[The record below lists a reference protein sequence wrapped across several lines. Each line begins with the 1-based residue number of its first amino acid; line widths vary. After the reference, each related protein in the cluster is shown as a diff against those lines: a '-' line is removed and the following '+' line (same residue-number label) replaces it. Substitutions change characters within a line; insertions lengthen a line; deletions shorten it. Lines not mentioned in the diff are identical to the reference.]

1 MSTSPLSPVTGRL
14 RMIESKVEPVVQINE
29 LSHSF
34 GVDDSDKRVLS
45 DITLDLVPGEVV
57 IMTGPSGSGKTTLL
71 TLIGGLR
78 SVQTGSLAVLGRQLT
93 GLDKRDLIRIRRQ
106 IGFIFQGHNLFRSLT
121 AHQNVKT
128 ALQLNPQ
135 LGARQMDQIAARM
148 LEEVGLGHR
157 MTYRPD
163 QLSGGQKQR
172 VAIARALVN
181 RPKLILADEPTAA
194 LDRETGRQVM
204 RLLQTLAKENGST
217 IIIVTHD
224 SRILNVADRM
234 LNLVDGRI
242 DSNVL
247 VAESILIC
255 EFLRKCAAF
264 SSLTPDLLED
274 IAESMSMEQHAAG
287 QFIVR
292 QGDEGDK
299 FYLIREGS
307 VDVFLND
314 ENAPGGMRFDR
325 IMVEGDY
332 FGELALMKN
341 QPRAATIIAREKL
354 TLYTLSKADFTAT
367 LNLNTDFAD
376 KLRRGIF
383 QRY

>member
-1 MSTSPLSPVTGRL
+1 MV
-14 RMIESKVEPVVQINE
+14 ESRIAPVVQINQ

-34 GVDDSDKRVLS
+34 GVDDSDKCVLS
-45 DITLDLVPGEVV
+45 DITLDLAPGEVV

-78 SVQTGSLAVLGRQLT
+78 SVQTGSLQVLGQQLA
-93 GLDKRDLIRIRRQ
+93 GLENRDLIQIRRQ
-106 IGFIFQGHNLFRSLT
+106 IGFIFQGHNLFRSLS

-128 ALQLNPQ
+128 SLQLNPQ
-135 LGARQMDQIAARM
+135 LSARQMDQLAAEM
-148 LEEVGLGHR
+148 LEQVGLGHR
-157 MTYRPD
+157 MTYQPD

-204 RLLQTLAKENGST
+204 NLLQTLAKENGST

-224 SRILNVADRM
+224 NRILDVADRM
-234 LNLVDGRI
+234 VNLVDGQI
-242 DSNVL
+242 ISNVL
-247 VAESILIC
+247 VAESLIIC
-255 EFLRKCAAF
+255 EFLRKCAVF
-264 SSLTPDLLED
+264 SSLESDTLNE
-274 IAESMSMEQHAAG
+274 IAERMDMEQHTAG
-287 QFIVR
+287 QVVIR
-292 QGDEGDK
+292 QGDQGDK

-307 VDVFLND
+307 VDVFLDD
-314 ENAPGGMRFDR
+314 EKEPSGKRFAR
-325 IMVEGDY
+325 AMTEGDY
-332 FGELALMKN
+332 FGELALMKD
-341 QPRAATIIAREKL
+341 QPRAATIIAKENL
-354 TLYTLSKADFTAT
+354 TLYTLNKSDFLAT
-367 LNLNTDFAD
+367 LNQHISLAD

>member
-1 MSTSPLSPVTGRL
+1 MVASN
-14 RMIESKVEPVVQINE
+14 VEPVVQIDQ

-34 GVDDSDKRVLS
+34 GVDASDKRVLY
-45 DITLDLVPGEVV
+45 DITLALAPGEVV

-78 SVQTGSLAVLGRQLT
+78 SVQTGSLKVLDQQLA
-93 GLDKRDLIRIRRQ
+93 GLDNRDLIGIRRQ

-135 LGARQMDQIAARM
+135 LSGRQMDQLATSI

-157 MTYRPD
+157 MTYRTE

-194 LDRETGRQVM
+194 LDRDTGQQVM
-204 RLLQTLAKENGST
+204 LLLQTLAKENGST

-234 LNLVDGRI
+234 LNMVDGQI

-247 VAESILIC
+247 VAESIIIC
-255 EFLRKCAAF
+255 EFLRRCTAF
-264 SSLTPDLLED
+264 ASLTPDRLTE
-274 IAESMSMEQHAAG
+274 IAERMSMEQHAAG
-287 QFIVR
+287 QLIVR
-292 QGDEGDK
+292 QGDVGDK

-307 VDVFLND
+307 VDVLMKD
-314 ENAPGGMRFDR
+314 ENAPQGMRFVR
-325 IMVEGDY
+325 IMVEGEY
-332 FGELALMKN
+332 FGELALMNN
-341 QPRAATIIAREKL
+341 QVRSATIIARENL
-354 TLYTLSKADFTAT
+354 TLYTLSKADFLKT
-367 LNLNTDFAD
+367 LDLDSNFAD
-376 KLRRGIF
+376 KLRRVIF

>member
-1 MSTSPLSPVTGRL
+1 ML
-14 RMIESKVEPVVQINE
+14 ESKVEPVVQINQ

-34 GVDDSDKRVLS
+34 GVDDLDKRVLS
-45 DITLDLVPGEVV
+45 DITLDLAPGEVV

-78 SVQTGSLAVLGRQLT
+78 SVQTGSLAVLGQQLA
-93 GLDKRDLIRIRRQ
+93 GLDNRDLIRIRRQ

-135 LGARQMDQIAARM
+135 LGGRQMDQLAARM

-157 MTYRPD
+157 MTYQPD

-204 RLLQTLAKENGST
+204 RLLQTLAKEHGST

-247 VAESILIC
+247 VAESLIIC

-264 SSLTPDLLED
+264 SSLTPDTIEQV
-274 IAESMSMEQHAAG
+274 AERMSMEMHAAG

-292 QGDEGDK
+292 QGDVGDK

-314 ENAPGGMRFDR
+314 ESARGGMRFDR

-354 TLYTLSKADFTAT
+354 TLYTLSKADFMAT
-367 LNLNTDFAD
+367 LNLSTDFAD

>member
-1 MSTSPLSPVTGRL
+1 MV
-14 RMIESKVEPVVQINE
+14 ESKVTPVVQINQV
-29 LSHSF
+29 SHSF

-45 DITLDLVPGEVV
+45 DITLDLAPGEVV

-78 SVQTGSLAVLGRQLT
+78 SVQTGSLEVLGQQLA
-93 GLDKRDLIRIRRQ
+93 GLENRDLIQIRRQ
-106 IGFIFQGHNLFRSLT
+106 IGFIFQGHNLFRSLS
-121 AHQNVKT
+121 AQQNVKT
-128 ALQLNPQ
+128 ALQLNPS
-135 LGARQMDQIAARM
+135 LSGRHMDQVAVEM
-148 LEEVGLGHR
+148 LEQVGLGHR
-157 MTYRPD
+157 LHYRPD
-163 QLSGGQKQR
+163 HLSGGQKQR

-194 LDRETGRQVM
+194 LDRETGQQVM
-204 RLLQTLAKENGST
+204 NLLQTLAKENGST

-234 LNLVDGRI
+234 LNMVDGQI

-247 VAESILIC
+247 VAESIIIC
-255 EFLRKCAAF
+255 EFLRRCAAF
-264 SSLTPDLLED
+264 SSLTPDLLEE
-274 IAESMSMEQHAAG
+274 IAERMSMEQFVAG
-287 QFIVR
+287 QFIIR
-292 QGDEGDK
+292 QGEEGDK

-307 VDVFLND
+307 VDVFLDD
-314 ENAPGGMRFDR
+314 ENAPGGKRFDR

-332 FGELALMKN
+332 FGELALMKG
-341 QPRAATIIAREKL
+341 QPRAATIIARENL
-354 TLYTLSKADFTAT
+354 TLYSLSKADFMET
-367 LNLNTDFAD
+367 LNLNANFAD

>member
-1 MSTSPLSPVTGRL
+1 MV
-14 RMIESKVEPVVQINE
+14 ESKVAPVVQINQV
-29 LSHSF
+29 SHSF
-34 GVDDSDKRVLS
+34 GMDDSDKRVLS
-45 DITLDLVPGEVV
+45 DITLDLAPGEIV

-78 SVQTGSLAVLGRQLT
+78 SVQAGSLSVLGQQLA
-93 GLDKRDLIRIRRQ
+93 GLDNSDLIQIRRQ
-106 IGFIFQGHNLFRSLT
+106 IGFIFQGHNLFRSLS
-121 AHQNVKT
+121 ALQNVKT
-128 ALQLNPQ
+128 ALQLSPDLSSRQ
-135 LGARQMDQIAARM
+135 LDQIAVQM
-148 LEEVGLGHR
+148 LEQVGLGHR
-157 MTYRPD
+157 LHYRPD

-204 RLLQTLAKENGST
+204 NLLQTLAKENGST

-224 SRILNVADRM
+224 NRILDVADRM
-234 LNLVDGRI
+234 LNMVDGQI

-247 VAESILIC
+247 VAESIIIC
-255 EFLRKCAAF
+255 EFLRRCAAF
-264 SSLTPDLLED
+264 SSLTPDMLEE
-274 IAESMSMEQHAAG
+274 IAERMSMEQFVAG
-287 QFIVR
+287 QFIIR

-314 ENAPGGMRFDR
+314 ENGPRGMRFER
-325 IMVEGDY
+325 MMMEGDY

-341 QPRAATIIAREKL
+341 QPRAATIIARENL
-354 TLYTLSKADFTAT
+354 TLYSLSKADFMET
-367 LNLNTDFAD
+367 LNLNANFAD

>member
-1 MSTSPLSPVTGRL
+1 MV
-14 RMIESKVEPVVQINE
+14 ESKVAPVVQINQV
-29 LSHSF
+29 SHSF
-34 GVDDSDKRVLS
+34 GMDDSDKRVLS
-45 DITLDLVPGEVV
+45 DITLDLAPGEIV

-78 SVQTGSLAVLGRQLT
+78 SVQAGSLSVLGQQLA
-93 GLDKRDLIRIRRQ
+93 GLDNSDLIQIRRQ
-106 IGFIFQGHNLFRSLT
+106 IGFIFQGHNLFRSLS
-121 AHQNVKT
+121 ALQNVKT
-128 ALQLNPQ
+128 ALQLSPDLSSRQ
-135 LGARQMDQIAARM
+135 LDQIAVQM
-148 LEEVGLGHR
+148 LEQVGLGHR
-157 MTYRPD
+157 LHYRPD

-204 RLLQTLAKENGST
+204 NLLQTLAKENGST

-224 SRILNVADRM
+224 NRILDVADRM
-234 LNLVDGRI
+234 LNMVDGQI

-247 VAESILIC
+247 VAESIIIC
-255 EFLRKCAAF
+255 EFLRRCAAF
-264 SSLTPDLLED
+264 SSLTPDMLEE
-274 IAESMSMEQHAAG
+274 IAERMSMEQFVAG
-287 QFIVR
+287 QFIIR

-314 ENAPGGMRFDR
+314 ENGPRGMRFER
-325 IMVEGDY
+325 MMMEGDY

-341 QPRAATIIAREKL
+341 QLRAATIIARENL
-354 TLYTLSKADFTAT
+354 TLYSLSKADFMET
-367 LNLNTDFAD
+367 LNLNANFAD

>member
-1 MSTSPLSPVTGRL
+1 MV
-14 RMIESKVEPVVQINE
+14 ESRVAPVVQINQ

-34 GVDDSDKRVLS
+34 GMDDSDKRVLS
-45 DITLDLVPGEVV
+45 DITLDLAPGEVV

-78 SVQTGSLAVLGRQLT
+78 SVQTGSLQVLGQQLA
-93 GLDKRDLIRIRRQ
+93 GLANQELIQIRRQ
-106 IGFIFQGHNLFRSLT
+106 IGFIFQGHNLFRSLS
-121 AHQNVKT
+121 AQQNVKT

-135 LGARQMDQIAARM
+135 LSSRQMDQIAVQM
-148 LEEVGLGHR
+148 LEQVGLSHR
-157 MTYRPD
+157 MNYRPD

-204 RLLQTLAKENGST
+204 NLLQALAKENGST

-224 SRILNVADRM
+224 NRILDVADRM
-234 LNLVDGRI
+234 LNMVDGRI

-247 VAESILIC
+247 VAESIIIC
-255 EFLRKCAAF
+255 EFLRRCAAF
-264 SSLTPDLLED
+264 SALTPDMLEE
-274 IAESMSMEQHAAG
+274 IAERMSLEQFVAG
-287 QFIVR
+287 QFIIR
-292 QGDEGDK
+292 QGEEGDK

-314 ENAPGGMRFDR
+314 ENAPMGMRFER
-325 IMVEGDY
+325 MMVEGDY

-341 QPRAATIIAREKL
+341 QPRAATIIARENL
-354 TLYTLSKADFTAT
+354 TLYSLSKADFMET
-367 LNLNTDFAD
+367 LNLNANFAD

>member
-1 MSTSPLSPVTGRL
+1 MV
-14 RMIESKVEPVVQINE
+14 ESKVAPVVQINQV
-29 LSHSF
+29 SHSF

-45 DITLDLVPGEVV
+45 DITLDLAPGEVV

-78 SVQTGSLAVLGRQLT
+78 SVQTGSLEVLGQQLA
-93 GLDKRDLIRIRRQ
+93 GLENRDLIQIRRQ
-106 IGFIFQGHNLFRSLT
+106 IGFIFQGHNLFRSLS
-121 AHQNVKT
+121 AQQNVKT
-128 ALQLNPQ
+128 ALQLNPS
-135 LGARQMDQIAARM
+135 LSRRQMDQVAVEM
-148 LEEVGLGHR
+148 LEQVGLGHR
-157 MTYRPD
+157 LHYRPD

-194 LDRETGRQVM
+194 LDRETGQQVM
-204 RLLQTLAKENGST
+204 NLLQTLAKENGST

-224 SRILNVADRM
+224 NRILDVADRM
-234 LNLVDGRI
+234 LNMVDGQI

-247 VAESILIC
+247 VAESIIIC
-255 EFLRKCAAF
+255 EFLRRCAAF
-264 SSLTPDLLED
+264 SSLTPDLLEE
-274 IAESMSMEQHAAG
+274 IAERMSMEQFVAG
-287 QFIVR
+287 QFIIR
-292 QGDEGDK
+292 QEEEGDK

-307 VDVFLND
+307 VDVFLDD
-314 ENAPGGMRFDR
+314 ENAPGGKRFDR

-332 FGELALMKN
+332 FGELALMKS
-341 QPRAATIIAREKL
+341 QPRAATIIARENL
-354 TLYTLSKADFTAT
+354 TLYSLSKADFMET
-367 LNLNTDFAD
+367 LNLNANFAD